1 MEKSWGED
9 SNWDSRAMMRPLYG
23 TAGDRRYFT
32 RALKIFLRGVD
43 GRWGRQGYGDKWA
56 GRGKEKILSIVST
69 DTQRRYAE
77 HAAQTHVLATPTCCK
92 DTKHRSQ
99 TSMTAEEQARTPY
112 ALVMKS
118 AGGGDFRRLG
128 HEEVHEPHAPLQAG
142 AAEHLLLTQPLHS
155 NG

>member
-1 MEKSWGED
+1 MVGGDDRGMETT
-9 SNWDSRAMMRPLYG
+9 G
-23 TAGDRRYFT
+23 T
-32 RALKIFLRGVD
+32 
-43 GRWGRQGYGDKWA
+43 
-56 GRGKEKILSIVST
+56 GKGLILSTAST
-69 DTQRRYAE
+69 DTQRRYTE
-77 HAAQTHVLATPTCCK
+77 LAAQVQVRVAPTRRK
-92 DTKHRSQ
+92 VTKHRSQ
-99 TSMTAEEQARTPY
+99 TSMTAAEQARTPY

>member
-1 MEKSWGED
+1 M
-9 SNWDSRAMMRPLYG
+9 G
-23 TAGDRRYFT
+23 TT
-32 RALKIFLRGVD
+32 GV
-43 GRWGRQGYGDKWA
+43 WRQVGGA
-56 GRGKEKILSIVST
+56 REGKILSIVST